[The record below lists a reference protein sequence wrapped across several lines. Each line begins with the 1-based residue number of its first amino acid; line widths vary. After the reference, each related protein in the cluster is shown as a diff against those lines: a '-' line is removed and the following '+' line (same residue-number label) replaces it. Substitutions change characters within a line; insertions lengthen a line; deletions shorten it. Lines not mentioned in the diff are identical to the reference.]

1 MSDKTKREREVKKKK
16 KKDNMVSRAKIETYE
31 AWTGLSLTEL
41 VTLG

>member
-1 MSDKTKREREVKKKK
+1 MSDKTKREREVKKK

>member
-1 MSDKTKREREVKKKK
+1 MSDKTKREREAK

-31 AWTGLSLTEL
+31 AWSGLSLIEL

>member
-1 MSDKTKREREVKKKK
+1 MSDKTKRERGKKK